1 MRRTGMVA
9 IAGVA
14 LLAATMAFAGQ
25 AKRGGGADL
34 STLRTVTGTV
44 ESVAMDYGLGHP
56 GFILNSN
63 EEGALQVNL
72 GPYWYLVANNF
83 ALGVGDQVT
92 ARVADCLKTTT
103 VGDVVAF
110 EVTDITSGTSI
121 LLRNDQGLPL
131 WKGAKKGHGNGG
143 GNGGGQGNGGGNGAR
158 NGGYNAGLQVD
169 LATLIQVEGTLTAVN
184 LGLGTH
190 TNSVTLQA
198 MDGTQ
203 YTVTLG
209 PFWYMEQNGFTLQQ
223 GDAVSI
229 SMALCQGQWVAFAV
243 TKTATGVTLQ
253 FRDDQGVPLWLN

>member
-14 LLAATMAFAGQ
+14 LLAATMAFAGK
-25 AKRGGGADL
+25 AKKGGGADL

-72 GPYWYLVANNF
+72 GPYWYLVAHNF

-92 ARVADCLKTTT
+92 AKVAGCLKTTT
-103 VGDVVAF
+103 ASGVVAF

-131 WKGAKKGHGNGG
+131 WTGAKKGHGNGG
-143 GNGGGQGNGGGNGAR
+143 GNGAR
-158 NGGYNAGLQVD
+158 NGGYGAGLNVD

-209 PFWYMEQNGFTLQQ
+209 PFWYMEQNGFILQQ
-223 GDAVSI
+223 GDAVTI
-229 SMALCQGQWVAFAV
+229 SMALCKGQWVAFAV
-243 TKTATGVTLQ
+243 TKTATGDTLQ
-253 FRDDQGVPLWLN
+253 FRNDQGVPLWLH